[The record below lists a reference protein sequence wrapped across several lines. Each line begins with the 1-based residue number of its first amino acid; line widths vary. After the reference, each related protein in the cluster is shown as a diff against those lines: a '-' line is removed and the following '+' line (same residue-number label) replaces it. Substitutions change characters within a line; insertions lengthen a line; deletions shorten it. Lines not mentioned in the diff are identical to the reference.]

1 MKVKFT
7 FFLSLIVANLFAQ
20 SLEEAIERDRTNNS
34 VRVVF
39 YNVEN
44 LFDTIAD
51 ANVADEEFL
60 PNAVKAWDTKKY
72 RIKIANTAKTIR
84 AIGGWQAPEIVGLC
98 EVENRS
104 VLLSLANHN
113 SLKGAAY
120 NVLHFDS
127 PDPRGIDV
135 GLLYNSKL
143 VHVLYARPIQVE
155 MPNSRTRDILY
166 AKLLIQQ
173 KDTLHLFVNHWSS
186 RSGGKEESDYK
197 RIAAAK
203 TVKISTDS
211 IYQKNENA
219 NILVMGDLNDGPRD
233 ESVKVLTEKS
243 LTHSLNDLMENL
255 PVTEGSH
262 KYRGVWD
269 YLDQILV
276 SSSLLENA
284 AGLQLVESSAYVG
297 KLDFLLEE
305 DDRYGDVYPKR
316 TWKGDVFVGGFSDH
330 LPVFCDLHFKK

>member
-1 MKVKFT
+1 MKISFT
-7 FFLSLIVANLFAQ
+7 FFLSLIVATVFAQ
-20 SLEEAIERDRTNNS
+20 SLEDAIERDRTNNS

-51 ANVADEEFL
+51 AHVADEEFL
-60 PNAVKAWDTKKY
+60 PNAAKAWDTKKY

-113 SLKGAAY
+113 ALKGASY
-120 NVLHFDS
+120 ELLHFDS

-135 GLLYNSKL
+135 GLLYNSEL
-143 VHVLYARPIQVE
+143 VHVLFARPIQVE

-173 KDTLHLFVNHWSS
+173 KDTLHLFINHWSS
-186 RSGGKEESDYK
+186 RSGGKEASEYK
-197 RIAAAK
+197 RIAAATTIK
-203 TVKISTDS
+203 RSTDS
-211 IYQKNENA
+211 IYLKNNNA
-219 NILVMGDLNDGPRD
+219 NILVMGDLNDGPHD
-233 ESVKVLTEKS
+233 ASVKVLTDKS
-243 LTHSLNDLMENL
+243 LTHPLANLMEKL
-255 PVTEGSH
+255 PATEGSH
-262 KYRGVWD
+262 KYRGVWE
-269 YLDQILV
+269 YLDQMLV
-276 SSSLLENA
+276 SSALIENKG
-284 AGLQLVESSAYVG
+284 GLQIIESSAYLG
-297 KLDFLLEE
+297 KLDFLLEQ

-330 LPVFCDLHFKK
+330 LPVFCDLKFRN